1 MIETIQNF
9 FKTRIEAKKGDEEK
23 ETAAR
28 VAAAALLFEAAMSD
42 YQLDDV
48 ERQTIKDLIIEQFNL
63 DQADA
68 MTLIALAESQ
78 AKEATGLHGFTT
90 LINQNWSE
98 TERVNLMEKMWR
110 VVYADGR
117 LDDHELHLMRK
128 IQRLLHIPQVDYVAG
143 KLRNKPSTT

>member
-1 MIETIQNF
+1 MIEAIQKF
-9 FKTRIEAKKGDEEK
+9 FSARIETKEGDEEK
-23 ETAAR
+23 EAAAR

-63 DQADA
+63 DQSDA
-68 MTLIALAESQ
+68 MTLITLAEGQ

-128 IQRLLHIPQVDYVAG
+128 IQRLLHIPQIDYVAG
-143 KLRNKPSTT
+143 KLRNKPSTP

>member
-1 MIETIQNF
+1 MIEAIQNF
-9 FKTRIEAKKGDEEK
+9 FKTRIEAKEGDEEK

-48 ERQTIKDLIIEQFNL
+48 ERQTIKDLITEQFNL
-63 DQADA
+63 DRADA

-128 IQRLLHIPQVDYVAG
+128 IQRLLHIPQIDYVAG

>member
-1 MIETIQNF
+1 MIEAIQNF
-9 FKTRIEAKKGDEEK
+9 FKTRIESKESDEEK

-28 VAAAALLFEAAMSD
+28 VAAGALLFEAAMSD

-63 DQADA
+63 DRTDA
-68 MTLIALAESQ
+68 MTLIALAEIQ

-98 TERVNLMEKMWR
+98 IERVNLMEKMWR

-143 KLRNKPSTT
+143 KLRNKPSTP

>member
-48 ERQTIKDLIIEQFNL
+48 ERQTIKDLIIERFNL
-63 DQADA
+63 DRADA

-98 TERVNLMEKMWR
+98 TERVDLMEKMWR

>member
-48 ERQTIKDLIIEQFNL
+48 ERQTIKDLITEQFNL
-63 DQADA
+63 DRADA

-98 TERVNLMEKMWR
+98 TDRVNLMEKMWR

-128 IQRLLHIPQVDYVAG
+128 IQRLLRIPQVDYVAG

>member
-9 FKTRIEAKKGDEEK
+9 FKTRIEAKEGDEEK

-63 DQADA
+63 DRADA

>member
-1 MIETIQNF
+1 MIEAIQNF
-9 FKTRIEAKKGDEEK
+9 FKTRIEAKEGDEEK

-63 DQADA
+63 DRTDA

-143 KLRNKPSTT
+143 KLRNKPSIT

>member
-1 MIETIQNF
+1 MIEAIQNF
-9 FKTRIEAKKGDEEK
+9 FKTRIEAKEGDEEK

-48 ERQTIKDLIIEQFNL
+48 ERQTIKDLITEQFKL
-63 DQADA
+63 DRADA

>member
-1 MIETIQNF
+1 MIEAIQNF
-9 FKTRIEAKKGDEEK
+9 FKTRIEAKEGDEEK
-23 ETAAR
+23 ETGAR

-48 ERQTIKDLIIEQFNL
+48 ERQTIKDLITEQFNL
-63 DQADA
+63 DRADA

-98 TERVNLMEKMWR
+98 TERVDLMEKMWR

>member
-48 ERQTIKDLIIEQFNL
+48 ERQTIKDLITEQFNL
-63 DQADA
+63 DRADA

>member
-1 MIETIQNF
+1 MIEAIQNF
-9 FKTRIEAKKGDEEK
+9 FKTRIEAKESDEEK

-48 ERQTIKDLIIEQFNL
+48 ERQTIKDLITEQFNL
-63 DQADA
+63 DRADA

>member
-1 MIETIQNF
+1 MIEAIQNF
-9 FKTRIEAKKGDEEK
+9 FKTRIEAKESDKEK

-63 DQADA
+63 DRTDA

>member
-1 MIETIQNF
+1 MIEAIQNF
-9 FKTRIEAKKGDEEK
+9 FKTRIEAKEGDEEK

-48 ERQTIKDLIIEQFNL
+48 ERQTIKDLITEQFNL
-63 DQADA
+63 DRADA

-98 TERVNLMEKMWR
+98 TDRVNLMEKMWR

>member
-1 MIETIQNF
+1 MIEAIQNF
-9 FKTRIEAKKGDEEK
+9 FKTRIEAKEGDEEK

-63 DQADA
+63 DRTDA

-143 KLRNKPSTT
+143 KLRNKPSTP